1 MSIPELSFEESKR
14 PPTEYGEGE
23 VHVRQQYRG
32 VMHRGVM
39 HYAVFDGEEQV
50 SDTGGPLNEE
60 YIMSF
65 REGYIEAKERYTKDE
80 SHPPINPGN
89 H

>member
-23 VHVRQQYRG
+23 VHVRQQNK
-32 VMHRGVM
+32 GVM

-60 YIMSF
+60 YIISF
-65 REGYIEAKERYTKDE
+65 REGYIEAKERYTEDE
-80 SHPPINPGN
+80 IRPPINPGN